1 MFGLEI
7 QLIDAA
13 GRKVLSVT
21 SKNKLR
27 SIDVSHLNPGVYIL
41 SVFDGES
48 RSAYHIIKE

>member
-1 MFGLEI
+1 
-7 QLIDAA
+7 LIDAA

-21 SKNKLR
+21 SKNKLK
-27 SIDVSHLNPGVYIL
+27 SIDVSHLNSGLYIL